1 MLSKFFLNLIIFAI
15 IIAFIPKNSNA
26 NIYELSCKNN
36 KNTTTWVY
44 SNKRQQVILTKINN
58 SKTKVNFKMDRQTP
72 SSFSS
77 KGSIGGFQTNV
88 TFSKNSKELAMLQK
102 SLRGSN
108 QFYKCSEPKLLK
120 EE

>member
-1 MLSKFFLNLIIFAI
+1 MLSIISIF
-15 IIAFIPKNSNA
+15 PQSSNA
-26 NIYELSCKNN
+26 NIYELSCQNK

-44 SNKRQQVILTKINN
+44 SFKRKQVILTNINKA
-58 SKTKVNFKMDRQTP
+58 KTKINFKMKRQTP

-77 KGSIGGFQTNV
+77 NGVISGYETNV
-88 TFSKNSKELAMLQK
+88 TWAKNTKELAMLQK

-108 QFYKCSEPKLLK
+108 QFYKCAEPKLLK